1 MERCYPALIHKEKKS
16 LYGISFPDFPGCVS
30 AGETEEESLIS
41 GREALQLCIDTMFE
55 MGEKIPAPGS
65 VKDDWLTTKCKDI
78 ISRAIVPVEIPQKS
92 VRINI
97 SIADHILSRIDNYA
111 RKHGESR
118 SALLAHA
125 ASEYISHAQ

>member
-1 MERCYPALIHKEKKS
+1 MEKCYPAFIHKEEKS

-30 AGETEEESLIS
+30 AGETEEEALLS

-55 MGEKIPAPGS
+55 LGEKIPEPGS
-65 VKDDWLTTKCKDI
+65 VKDKWLTKECKDI
-78 ISRAIVPVEIPQKS
+78 VSRAIVPVEIPQKS

-97 SIADHILSRIDNYA
+97 SIADHILSKIDNYA
-111 RKHGESR
+111 KVHGESR